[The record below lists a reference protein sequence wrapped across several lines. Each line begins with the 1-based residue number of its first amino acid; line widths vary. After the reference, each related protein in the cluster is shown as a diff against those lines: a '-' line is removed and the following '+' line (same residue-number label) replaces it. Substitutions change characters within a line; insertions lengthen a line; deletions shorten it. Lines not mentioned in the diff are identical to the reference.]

1 MLIYFRINRSN
12 GKVIQRY
19 IAKGITGF
27 DAYKESF
34 NPFIVFAIIAFF
46 ILITLFSLIN
56 IFVFSF
62 IFLILFAIFSFALFK
77 FKIFKNVKIK
87 NGEIFEN
94 FIKYNVPIYF
104 AIKNK
109 DCDEFLII
117 HLYENYIDVFVIAKA
132 FINFSEYKNFVQQKR
147 KGFYIKNCKNT
158 LFVRNFECNMSNTI
172 FYNLYTLR
180 NFYELFL
187 YRKDFKKIFNQAEK
201 EVISELKKYSIILK

>member
-1 MLIYFRINRSN
+1 MLIHFRINRN
-12 GKVIQRY
+12 DGKVIQRY

-27 DAYKESF
+27 GVYKESF
-34 NPFIVFAIIAFF
+34 NPFIVFAIITFF
-46 ILITLFSLIN
+46 ILIALFSLIN

-132 FINFSEYKNFVQQKR
+132 FINFNEYKDFVQQKK
-147 KGFYIKNCKNT
+147 KGF
-158 LFVRNFECNMSNTI
+158 
-172 FYNLYTLR
+172 LY
-180 NFYELFL
+180 
-187 YRKDFKKIFNQAEK
+187 
-201 EVISELKKYSIILK
+201 

>member
-1 MLIYFRINRSN
+1 MLIHFRINRNN

-19 IAKGITGF
+19 IAKNITGLGV
-27 DAYKESF
+27 YKESF

-46 ILITLFSLIN
+46 ILIVPFSLIN

-77 FKIFKNVKIK
+77 FKIFKNVKIN

-94 FIKYNVPIYF
+94 FIKDNVPIYF

-117 HLYENYIDVFVIAKA
+117 HLYENYIDIFVIAKA
-132 FINFSEYKNFVQQKR
+132 FISLSEYKNFVQQKR

-158 LFVRNFECNMSNTI
+158 LFVRDFECNISNTI

-180 NFYELFL
+180 NFYEVFL
-187 YRKDFKKIFNQAEK
+187 YRKDFKNIFNQAEK